1 MPHQL
6 KPPCKCRLW
15 YRAHSSTF
23 TLNIFSP
30 ANYNRAFG
38 HGDTGLAFPVHFGQ
52 QLPEN
57 WALRFWAI
65 VFHRSE
71 AHLFS
76 RAEMGLHKRSVECAW
91 ERIGSGKHFLEPCAL
106 EMQGEIGRPSLN
118 SQSQC
123 PRGIDFVVRIRERI
137 GVLLSSNAL
146 RTSNDLNMLL
156 VCAALE

>member
-1 MPHQL
+1 MRNQF
-6 KPPCKCRLW
+6 KPPCKCRL
-15 YRAHSSTF
+15 RHRSHSSTF
-23 TLNIFSP
+23 TLNRFSP

-52 QLPEN
+52 QLPEHR
-57 WALRFWAI
+57 ALRFWAI

-106 EMQGEIGRPSLN
+106 EMQGEIGRPPLN
-118 SQSQC
+118 SRSQC
-123 PRGIDFVVRIRERI
+123 PRGIDFVECIRERI
-137 GVLLSSNAL
+137 GELLSSHAF

-156 VCAALE
+156 ICAALK